1 MVTSKRTMVMT
12 GLGAAL
18 LLGQS
23 LVPRVGYADADRPVT
38 PETRESSDDGP
49 WIDQTLR
56 RAIDKVLYR
65 LRSAT
70 ESVLAD
76 IHGQDVVG
84 DALRRLTRE
93 DRDLRTTDEQRA
105 KLRAILNDYEKTR
118 IRGEADY
125 KVAELDVQSLVRDE
139 SAKAADIEAA
149 LKRSE
154 AAHTVLRLE
163 GIKALRNAAA
173 VLTPEQREKMK
184 ADLATSMGN

>member
-1 MVTSKRTMVMT
+1 MVTSKRTMVMI

-76 IHGQDVVG
+76 IHGQDVAG
-84 DALRRLTRE
+84 DALRTLTRE

-105 KLRAILNDYEKTR
+105 KLRAILNGYGKTS
-118 IRGEADY
+118 IRGEAAC
-125 KVAELDVQSLVRDE
+125 KVAEMDAQSLGGAKTD
-139 SAKAADIEAA
+139 KAA
-149 LKRSE
+149 
-154 AAHTVLRLE
+154 TVE
-163 GIKALRNAAA
+163 
-173 VLTPEQREKMK
+173 
-184 ADLATSMGN
+184 